1 MDAWAEPLPVIASS
15 IRACSSGRLWART
28 VRRHRDGAGEGN
40 SSESP
45 SRVANT
51 SARTLRRL
59 DHRRATIAEP
69 VTARIHANTQANGLS
84 PRYRYTQR
92 LVAKAAANASPKG
105 SSSARARTPRARAA

>member
-15 IRACSSGRLWART
+15 MRACSSGRLWART
-28 VRRHRDGAGEGN
+28 VRRHRDGAGDGN

-59 DHRRATIAEP
+59 DHRKATIAEP
-69 VTARIHANTQANGLS
+69 VTARIHANTQANGLP
-84 PRYRYTQR
+84 PRYRYTHRR
-92 LVAKAAANASPKG
+92 LAQPAGDADP
-105 SSSARARTPRARAA
+105 P